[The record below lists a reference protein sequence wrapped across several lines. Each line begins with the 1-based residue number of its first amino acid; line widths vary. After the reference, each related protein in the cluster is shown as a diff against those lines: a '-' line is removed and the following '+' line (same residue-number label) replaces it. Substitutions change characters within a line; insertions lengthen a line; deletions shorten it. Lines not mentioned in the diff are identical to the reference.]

1 MSADEEEEE
10 EGEGDRQE
18 TEGCL
23 APWTMETKGK
33 WTMEANRM
41 HRISINRDEENQLSA
56 AKGESKSTEGLIEQT
71 TRHRKRERKGE
82 GQRDFSH
89 ILKNNKL
96 LLSIIQ
102 ILLLLFPKHLSFAED
117 RRDL

>member
-1 MSADEEEEE
+1 MSADEEG

-71 TRHRKRERKGE
+71 TRHREREGE
-82 GQRDFSH
+82 KERFLTHSQ
-89 ILKNNKL
+89 K
-96 LLSIIQ
+96 
-102 ILLLLFPKHLSFAED
+102 
-117 RRDL
+117 